1 VQVTEAVELGPG
13 LLDGGTEHRT
23 AAVAPFPV
31 EIECVARRR
40 DQGRTMRHDDIN
52 TLRNRMLR
60 PGAKTI
66 LFWAIRKCV
75 AVELGRVWRRINCK
89 GPPVP
94 QGEFL
99 SAFFQEVEAV
109 YLFCDEQREG
119 LCWLFGVVFLF
130 DQVLLP
136 PLRVEG
142 NILSAKLAMSYFSK
156 ASSGGT
162 HVVTGND

>member
-1 VQVTEAVELGPG
+1 
-13 LLDGGTEHRT
+13 
-23 AAVAPFPV
+23 
-31 EIECVARRR
+31 
-40 DQGRTMRHDDIN
+40 
-52 TLRNRMLR
+52 MLR